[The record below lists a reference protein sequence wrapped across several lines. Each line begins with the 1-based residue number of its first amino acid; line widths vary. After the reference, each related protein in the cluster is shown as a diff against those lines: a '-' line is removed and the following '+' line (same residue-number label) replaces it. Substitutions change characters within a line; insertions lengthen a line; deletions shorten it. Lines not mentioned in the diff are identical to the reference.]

1 MTPGSIPGQR
11 EERALDIALDAIL
24 QRVIDIKNS
33 LQELLV
39 KVERE
44 GEQADWPSYLNSF
57 SVISAQI
64 YTLMKL
70 LKNDK
75 TPILRN
81 YLTLPLQLN
90 AESDEKLIMA
100 TEGRVPS
107 FSHDFVPNMLR
118 TKPEPDVEQRHLALE
133 AKMAQVNADTAQKQ
147 INVHNKVV
155 KHVMDLVNTAREEW
169 ETETAS
175 RTSQP
180 QTCSIN
186 ETQALIAAL
195 GTGKGFKI
203 RTQPPGPSPT
213 MPQQPP
219 PQITTTNKAVS
230 AVKTNIK
237 AATAIHPYSR

>member
-1 MTPGSIPGQR
+1 MDAT
-11 EERALDIALDAIL
+11 LDVVL
-24 QRVIDIKNS
+24 QRVVDIKGS

-39 KVERE
+39 KIERE
-44 GEQADWPSYLNSF
+44 GEQGDWPSYLNSF

-70 LKNDK
+70 LKNEK

-90 AESDEKLIMA
+90 AESDEKLLVA

-118 TKPEPDVEQRHLALE
+118 TKPEPDMEQKHQALE
-133 AKMAQVNADTAQKQ
+133 AKMAQVNSDTAQKQ
-147 INVHNKVV
+147 INIHNRVV

-169 ETETAS
+169 ETETAA

-180 QTCSIN
+180 QTCSLN
-186 ETQALIAAL
+186 ETQALVAAL

-203 RTQPPGPSPT
+203 RAQPPGPSPT
-213 MPQQPP
+213 IQQPP
-219 PQITTTNKAVS
+219 PQISTASKAVS

-237 AATAIHPYSR
+237 AATSIHPYSR